1 MSFFIISYSVSI
13 FSSLSFICK
22 AWFSCCYCCLRNHP
36 ELGSLKQQSL
46 SWLMVSMGWEF
57 GKDLGGSASGSFMRS
72 RPASGQNWNSQGLKQ
87 QGGLV
92 GYLSLNV
99 VSGLLQESPHVGW
112 FGLIARKLQG
122 STPNV
127 PPALQQEC
135 FNKAEPA
142 SPFLT

>member
-1 MSFFIISYSVSI
+1 
-13 FSSLSFICK
+13 
-22 AWFSCCYCCLRNHP
+22 
-36 ELGSLKQQSL
+36 
-46 SWLMVSMGWEF
+46 MVSMGWEF
-57 GKDLGGSASGSFMRS
+57 GEDLGGSASGSFIKS

-92 GYLSLNV
+92 GYLSFNV

-112 FGLIARKLQG
+112 FGLMARKLQD

-127 PPALQQEC
+127 PTALQQEC

>member
-1 MSFFIISYSVSI
+1 
-13 FSSLSFICK
+13 
-22 AWFSCCYCCLRNHP
+22 
-36 ELGSLKQQSL
+36 
-46 SWLMVSMGWEF
+46 MVSMGWEF
-57 GKDLGGSASGSFMRS
+57 GKDLGDSVSGSFMRS
-72 RPASGQNWNSQGLKQ
+72 RPASSQNWNSQSLKQ

-99 VSGLLQESPHVGW
+99 VSGLPQESPHVGW

-122 STPNV
+122 STLNV
-127 PPALQQEC
+127 PPAPRQEC

>member
-1 MSFFIISYSVSI
+1 
-13 FSSLSFICK
+13 
-22 AWFSCCYCCLRNHP
+22 
-36 ELGSLKQQSL
+36 
-46 SWLMVSMGWEF
+46 MVSMGWEF
-57 GKDLGGSASGSFMRS
+57 GEDLGGSASGSFMRW

-112 FGLIARKLQG
+112 FGLMARKLQD

-127 PPALQQEC
+127 PLALQQEC